1 MKKRLIVILSVIM
14 VLVITII
21 GIVILNSTDKETWEE
36 FNARKIAETEGKQ
49 EEIKISN
56 EEALRLY
63 NERVTLEKKL
73 KEENKEILDQI
84 KTSIETNSNCVS
96 ANYKGY
102 EKIDEVLNI
111 LRQTNEKS
119 FNLTKYF
126 DFIINPEEFKKE
138 VRKSKPEAT
147 DEDVERIYNTVLNY
161 YPNYEEEETIYINPD
176 GDKCIKVCDIRRLS
190 NNDGIVKYFNGEY
203 SIYEYDIPK
212 VYNDVLNSMNKNDL
226 YSGVYAI
233 GVYPQEDGETFDSSF
248 HTEIGHIEILFNYKN
263 KEILKYNIVLD
274 NI

>member
-1 MKKRLIVILSVIM
+1 MKKRLIVILSIIV

-21 GIVILNSTDKETWEE
+21 SIVGLNSIDKETWEE

-56 EEALRLY
+56 EEALKLY
-63 NERVTLEKKL
+63 EESVALERQL

-102 EKIDEVLNI
+102 EKIDKVLNI

-126 DFIINPEEFKKE
+126 DSIINPEEFKKE

-161 YPNYEEEETIYINPD
+161 YPNYEEEETIYINSN
-176 GDKCIKVCDIRRLS
+176 GDKCIKICDIRRLS

-203 SIYEYDIPK
+203 CIYEYDIPK

-226 YSGVYAI
+226 YSGVYSI
-233 GVYPQEDGETFDSSF
+233 GVYAREDEETFNSTF
-248 HTEIGHIEILFNYKN
+248 HTKIGYVEILFNYKN
-263 KEILKYNIVLD
+263 KEILKYNIVFD